1 MTGEAEIFVG
11 IDVSKAWLDI
21 AVHEQEKYWRAGN
34 NDQGI
39 AGLVVELKELAPAL
53 ILLEATGGF

>member
-1 MTGEAEIFVG
+1 MAGEAGIFVG

-21 AVHEQEKYWRAGN
+21 AVHEQRHAAAGN

-39 AGLVVELKELAPAL
+39 ADLVVE
-53 ILLEATGGF
+53 